1 MKKATILYIAA
12 IAVAILSSFL
22 IAAWQLPFWK
32 TIAISLLAIVFSELH
47 GRAADENTTTG
58 VTIRIT
64 KKDIV
69 KAIARN
75 NHGNITKS

>member
-1 MKKATILYIAA
+1 MKDKTILKIL
-12 IAVAILSSFL
+12 AVVLTVTTILL
-22 IAAWQLPFWK
+22 IHEFRLPLWE
-32 TIAISLLAIVFSELH
+32 TICVFGVGSLAYECIRFAYSRPSVL
-47 GRAADENTTTG
+47 
-58 VTIRIT
+58 IRIT